1 MTLGV
6 NAPRYRSDIDGL
18 RAIAVVPVVLF
29 HVGFTLFSG
38 GFVGVDVFFVISGY
52 LITQLLLNDIRRGT
66 FSISGF
72 YERRIRR
79 IFPAL
84 FAVIAASALAAWF
97 IFMPGE
103 LAYFARSAAAA
114 ALFSSNILFFS
125 ESGYFDAEAHLKPL
139 LHTWSLAVEEQFY
152 IVFPLLLFGVS
163 RRAWPIARVLVGLWL
178 VSFALSLY
186 AQQTAP
192 LFNFYW
198 APPRFWELLTGAVL
212 AAGIVPVLSTVASR
226 WLIRAGLG
234 LIAISVFVYDENTA
248 FPGLTALVPCLGAAF
263 VIHGGS
269 APAATMRLL
278 SAGPV
283 VQIGLMSYSL
293 YLWHWPVIVFTRY
306 VNEGQISLVAAITI
320 VVVSFAFAYVSW
332 RWIERPFRGKGAMLN
347 RRGLFMGA
355 LLLIATT
362 VIVGVTV
369 SFLHGLPTRLP
380 IAAQSLYAARDD
392 RSVCSSPKYFVPADE
407 EVPRAGMELREL
419 CSVGATDEQ
428 RAFKGALDFVVWGD
442 SHAAAMAP
450 AIDKIAREHG
460 RTGSLLGRGSCPPL
474 LDFDTGA
481 SNRNKI
487 KNCMLYNAAALR
499 FIADKQ
505 VAVVFLVA
513 RWPKY
518 VHHSEYGNEGIF
530 FDPNDAI
537 MLDDFSAELAHSLGV
552 TLSAISKAGAK
563 AVIVMD
569 VPEMGYDV
577 PHALAKASMTGDA
590 RAIVPER
597 QAVRRRQALAVS
609 VLTAAAKQYDAKFID
624 PTERICDATVCR
636 VRAGNIVLYADE
648 DHLTKSGAE
657 YVAPVFESL
666 FADWPQRPF
675 PGLPL
680 GKTDR

>member
-1 MTLGV
+1 MTAGV
-6 NAPRYRSDIDGL
+6 NAPRYRPDIDGL

-29 HVGFTLFSG
+29 HAGFTSVSG

-52 LITQLLLNDIRRGT
+52 LITQLLLNDIRSGS
-66 FSISGF
+66 FSIARF

-84 FAVIAASALAAWF
+84 FAVIGASSLAAWF

-103 LAYFARSAAAA
+103 MAYFARSAAAA
-114 ALFSSNILFFS
+114 ALFSSNMLFFS

-152 IVFPLLLFGVS
+152 IVFPLLLFGVT
-163 RRAWPIARVLVGLWL
+163 RRAWPVARVLVGLWL
-178 VSFALSLY
+178 ASFALSLY
-186 AQQTAP
+186 AQQFAP
-192 LFNFYW
+192 VFNFYW

-212 AAGIVPVLSTVASR
+212 AAATVPVLTTAMSR
-226 WLIRAGLG
+226 WLILAGLG
-234 LIAISVFVYDENTA
+234 LIAISVFGYDENTV

-269 APAATMRLL
+269 APGAAIQIL
-278 SAGPV
+278 SARPI

-306 VNEGQISLVAAITI
+306 LNAGQLSVATASAT
-320 VVVSFAFAYVSW
+320 VVVSFALAYVSW
-332 RWIERPFRGKGAMLN
+332 RWIELPFRGKGALLN
-347 RRGLFMGA
+347 RRGVIVGA
-355 LLLIATT
+355 SLLIATT
-362 VIVGVTV
+362 TSFGVTV
-369 SFLHGLPTRLP
+369 SLLHGLPMRLP
-380 IAAQSLYAARDD
+380 IAAQGLYAARDD
-392 RSVCSSPKYFVPADE
+392 RSVCSSPKYFVPVDAA
-407 EVPRAGMELREL
+407 VPREDMELRAL
-419 CSVGATDEQ
+419 CSIGATDDNSGIE
-428 RAFKGALDFVVWGD
+428 GALDFVVWGD

-450 AIDKIAREHG
+450 AIDKIARAHG
-460 RTGSLLGRGSCPPL
+460 RTGALLGRGSCPPL

-481 SNRNKI
+481 SNRKKI

-499 FIADKQ
+499 FIANNQ

-537 MLDDFSAELAHSLGV
+537 MLDDFSAELAQSLGV

-590 RAIVPER
+590 IAIAPQR
-597 QAVRRRQALAVS
+597 QAVRRRQALTLS
-609 VLTAAAKQYDAKFID
+609 VLTAAAEKYDATFID
-624 PTERICDATVCR
+624 PTERICDATACR
-636 VRAGNIVLYADE
+636 IRAGNIVLYADE
-648 DHLTKSGAE
+648 DHLTRSGAE
-657 YVAPVFESL
+657 YIAPVFEPL
-666 FADWPQRPF
+666 FARWPSRSTS
-675 PGLPL
+675 GLPV